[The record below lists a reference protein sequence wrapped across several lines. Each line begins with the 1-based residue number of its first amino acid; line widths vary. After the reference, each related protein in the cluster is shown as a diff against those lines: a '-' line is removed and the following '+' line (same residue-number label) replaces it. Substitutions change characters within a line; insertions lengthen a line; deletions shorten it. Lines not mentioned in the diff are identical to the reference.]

1 MVECLDL
8 IMIDKLLFRLMAIID
23 NVLLYVLMPNLI
35 SKNNYHILEFQDEEA
50 QFIEEFKG
58 FQILLYVV
66 WFGILLINHK
76 RFLAYLKSNYNFSH
90 VPNIKVKLIHVQSA
104 LNKSVK
110 EARWLHYFVSIS
122 FILIAGFD
130 GCKNLLHVLFA
141 KWIWGHMFKWNNDI
155 KLNS

>member
-1 MVECLDL
+1 VVECLDL

-66 WFGILLINHK
+66 
-76 RFLAYLKSNYNFSH
+76 
-90 VPNIKVKLIHVQSA
+90 
-104 LNKSVK
+104 
-110 EARWLHYFVSIS
+110 
-122 FILIAGFD
+122 
-130 GCKNLLHVLFA
+130 
-141 KWIWGHMFKWNNDI
+141 
-155 KLNS
+155 